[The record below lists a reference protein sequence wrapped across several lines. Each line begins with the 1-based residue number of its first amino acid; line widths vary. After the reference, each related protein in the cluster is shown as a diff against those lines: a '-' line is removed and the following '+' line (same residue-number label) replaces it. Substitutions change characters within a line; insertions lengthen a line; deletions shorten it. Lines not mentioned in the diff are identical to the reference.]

1 MSLNGR
7 ILRLAGPAIL
17 TNITIPL
24 LGLCDTAIAGHLG
37 SAEYLAAIALGSMM
51 LNVVFWGFGFLR
63 AGTTGLTA
71 NSFGA
76 DNGPQSRDILK
87 KSMILAAIVAVMLL
101 ILREPMLCLLLEITR
116 PAPEV
121 AAFASKYF
129 NICVWGAPA
138 QLAIMAATGWFIGM
152 QTTAMPMVVS
162 ISTNVLNILLSLL
175 LVFPLGLGFEG
186 VAYGTLTAGWCGLVV
201 AVLAI
206 RPLWEKTKGMRTKEG
221 SPRKVTLSRMFSV
234 NSNLFLRSL
243 LMIAVTLAM
252 TTFGARIGTV
262 ALAANTVIMQFF
274 LFFSYFMDGF
284 AFAAEALVGRCQGE
298 GSGSQMRLTVRA
310 LLRWSLAMAV
320 IFLLI
325 YAAAGVPI
333 ANLLT
338 DAQDVRDVVAS
349 LRIWIVLLPPL
360 TVAAFIFDGIFIGI
374 TRVRSMMWST
384 LAGASIFFLISLTTP
399 SGNMYYRENILW
411 LAFESYLVARG
422 GLLSIIYFAQH
433 SRKLA
438 KNG

>member
-51 LNVVFWGFGFLR
+51 LNVVYWGFGFLR
-63 AGTTGLTA
+63 AGTTGLAA

-76 DNGPQSRDILK
+76 NNGPQTRDILR
-87 KSMILAAIVAVMLL
+87 KSLILAAIVAAMLL
-101 ILREPMLCLLLEITR
+101 VLREPMLCLLLEITR

-121 AAFASKYF
+121 AALASRYF

-175 LVFPLGLGFEG
+175 LVFPFGMGFEG
-186 VAYGTLTAGWCGLVV
+186 VAYGTLSAGWCGLAV
-201 AVLAI
+201 ALLAI
-206 RPLWEKTKGMRTKEG
+206 RPLWKKTKHMHAREG

-284 AFAAEALVGRCQGE
+284 AFAAEALVGRCHGE
-298 GSGSQMRLTVRA
+298 GAGEEMRLTVRA

-338 DAQDVRDVVAS
+338 DTQDVRDAVAS

-374 TRVRSMMWST
+374 TRVRSMLWST
-384 LAGASIFFLISLTTP
+384 LAGASIFFLLCLCTP
-399 SGNMYYRENILW
+399 DGSNFYRENILW

-422 GLLSIIYFAQH
+422 ALLAIIYFTRH